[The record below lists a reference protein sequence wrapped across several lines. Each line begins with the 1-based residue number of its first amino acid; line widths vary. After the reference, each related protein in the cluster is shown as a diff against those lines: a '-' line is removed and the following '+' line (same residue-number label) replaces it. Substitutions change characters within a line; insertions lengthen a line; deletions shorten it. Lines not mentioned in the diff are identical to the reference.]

1 MDINVPRVIKEKQ
14 VQQVSIN
21 KSSDWLRVPG
31 ENTWLLTPQIFAC
44 SYMTLVMLCKP
55 NSFLENPLV
64 FTSFSQIK
72 MAVIQCDFM

>member
-31 ENTWLLTPQIFAC
+31 ENTWLPTHKSLPAH
-44 SYMTLVMLCKP
+44 
-55 NSFLENPLV
+55 
-64 FTSFSQIK
+64 
-72 MAVIQCDFM
+72 A